1 MFKKAL
7 TLMMIVAGVGA
18 AGLLNPGPVD
28 ATGHSATRSFS
39 ATTVTGGGQ
48 LEVTVETAGLGS
60 FGQVTETLPGGF
72 SYVSSTLPDTAVKTD
87 GQDVAFTLFGVDSI
101 TYTVSVPNEA
111 GAHTFNGV
119 VLDSEKDSREVGGD
133 SDVMVEAAPLE
144 GLRASRSFS
153 AATVPAG
160 GGLVVTI
167 TAAEYGEFGQ
177 VVETLPAGFAYVS
190 TSLPE
195 DPRILGRM
203 LKFALLDEESFTYTL
218 TASRTLASHEF
229 SGVVKDE
236 NLMEAAVGGDSAVT
250 VEAAAVS
257 HSAARSFSDSRVD
270 LGGQLVV
277 TIDLEGLGGFGRVME
292 TLPEGFGYVSS
303 SLAAEQVA
311 SADSEITFT
320 ILNEESFTYTVTAS
334 GVRDDYT
341 FSGVVTNDD
350 RMTAAVGGDTTIA
363 VGAPV
368 PVPGAVV
375 VEPDAAA
382 VADSADGSAILAI
395 PAGSSEELYQ
405 VRVETGME
413 SCQDEPPALC
423 ATITAF
429 DAEGAEIDGF
439 VLDAAAVLSLRLTA
453 EQVTEL
459 GGPEIFTQLHEDG
472 GVMVLM
478 RSGSGAEWTELA
490 AEFVLGEDGSA
501 IFTASITGFGQFSV
515 TIDRT
520 LLPATGGVAAPGW
533 LLLALVLAGGAMIPA
548 GVLLLRGGA
557 RRRARA

>member
-18 AGLLNPGPVD
+18 AGLLSPGSVD

-48 LEVTVETAGLGS
+48 LEVTVETADLGS
-60 FGQVTETLPGGF
+60 FGQVTETLPAGF
-72 SYVSSTLPDTAVKTD
+72 SYVSSTLPDGQVGTD
-87 GQDVAFTLFGVDSI
+87 GQDVAFTLFGESSI
-101 TYTVSVPNEA
+101 TYTVSVPNAA
-111 GAHTFNGV
+111 GTHTFDGV

-133 SDVMVEAAPLE
+133 SDVMVEAA
-144 GLRASRSFS
+144 GFRASRSFS
-153 AATVPAG
+153 AATVSAG
-160 GGLVVTI
+160 GELVVTI
-167 TAAEYGEFGQ
+167 TAADYGDFGQ
-177 VVETLPAGFAYVS
+177 VVETLPVGFAYVS
-190 TSLPE
+190 ANLP
-195 DPRILGRM
+195 DTPGISGRM
-203 LKFALLDEESFTYTL
+203 LVFALLGEESFTYTL

-229 SGVVKDE
+229 SGVVTNDYR
-236 NLMEAAVGGDSAVT
+236 MEAAVGGDSAVT

-277 TIDLEGLGGFGRVME
+277 TIELEGLGSFGRVME

-303 SLAAEQVA
+303 SLAAEQVE

-350 RMTAAVGGDTTIA
+350 RMAAPNVGDTTVA
-363 VGAPV
+363 VGT
-368 PVPGAVV
+368 AVV
-375 VEPDAAA
+375 SSNLGNVMLTITPAAQ
-382 VADSADGSAILAI
+382 
-395 PAGSSEELYQ
+395 SEYFKA
-405 VRVETGME
+405 RIIE
-413 SCQDEPPALC
+413 SCEAGPPGLDVALC
-423 ATITAF
+423 ATV
-429 DAEGAEIDGF
+429 DAWDAQGGEIVGF
-439 VLDAAAVLSLRLTA
+439 VLDAASALSLMLTA

-459 GGPEIFTQLHEDG
+459 GGPEVFTQLHEDG
-472 GVMVLM
+472 GALVQI
-478 RSGSGAEWTELA
+478 RTGSGADWTELA
-490 AEFVLGEDGSA
+490 AEVALGEDGSA
-501 IFTASITGFGQFSV
+501 VFTTSITAFGELAV

-520 LLPATGGVAAPGW
+520 LLPATGGVAAPSW
-533 LLLALVLAGGAMIPA
+533 LLLTLVLAGGAMIPA

-557 RRRARA
+557 RRSTRA